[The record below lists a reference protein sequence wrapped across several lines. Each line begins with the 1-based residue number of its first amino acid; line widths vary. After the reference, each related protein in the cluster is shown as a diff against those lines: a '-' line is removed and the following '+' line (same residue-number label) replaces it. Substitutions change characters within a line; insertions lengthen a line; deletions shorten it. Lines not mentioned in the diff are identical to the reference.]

1 MLYLCIREFHET
13 SGTPANLIKFINLC
27 RKWWA
32 PNGTATVPPLG
43 LVKWDVHAII
53 HPNVS
58 VCAYV
63 QVNMCVYVYIY
74 ITDHLTWQ
82 PEVQIVDGKIVDNTL
97 ELGKAWQK
105 GMWMYVVHIHVYM
118 LTLYIYR

>member
-53 HPNVS
+53 HPNVC
-58 VCAYV
+58 VC
-63 QVNMCVYVYIY
+63 MCICTGKHVCICIY
-74 ITDHLTWQ
+74 TLLT
-82 PEVQIVDGKIVDNTL
+82 I
-97 ELGKAWQK
+97 
-105 GMWMYVVHIHVYM
+105 
-118 LTLYIYR
+118 